1 LKIKL
6 LVVGKTDEIPLSEL
20 INMFEKRIKSF
31 VSFDLKILPGI
42 KNTKNLSGKEQKSKE
57 GQLILSK
64 LNPSDRVILLDEKGK
79 EMTSVEF
86 AGFLQKNMNSGIK
99 NLVFIIGGPYGF
111 SQAVYQRAQQKISLS
126 QMTFSHQL
134 IRLIFLEQ
142 LYRAFTIIHHHP
154 YHNE

>member
-6 LVVGKTDEIPLSEL
+6 LVVGKTDEIALSEL
-20 INMFEKRIKSF
+20 INKFEKRIKSF
-31 VSFDLKILPGI
+31 VGFDLQILPDI

-57 GQLILSK
+57 GQIILSK
-64 LNPSDRVILLDEKGK
+64 LHPSDRVILLDEKGK
-79 EMTSVEF
+79 EMPSVEF

-111 SQAVYQRAQQKISLS
+111 SQAVYQRAKQKISLS

-142 LYRAFTIIHHHP
+142 LYRAFSIIHHHP

>member
-1 LKIKL
+1 MKIKL

>member
-1 LKIKL
+1 L